1 MNSGDAGDQSG
12 DYCSAGAV
20 LPQIRHESC
29 THAIALAG
37 MVAWPLTG
45 RDEELQLIAATF
57 GNESEHGGVAIVG
70 RSGVGKTRLARE
82 AAAVATGGGWV
93 VRRVSGTAAAQAI
106 PLGAFAE
113 WIDQTGGQPLNLVG
127 AVIASIV
134 DTPNGEPVV
143 LVVDDAH
150 LLDDLSAFLL
160 HQLVR
165 RRAAVVIATVR
176 AGHPTPETVS
186 ALWKDSDLRRLDL
199 QSLSRPQSD
208 ALLEATLGGPLN
220 VATAQRL
227 WELTR
232 GNVLFLHEIVRQECE
247 AARLSDSED
256 GWQWTGEMTAS
267 PTLVDLV
274 HLHMGAASE
283 SVLEVVDLVAMA
295 EPLELGCL
303 LSMTN
308 VAAVE
313 EAERRELITVSSASP
328 AGLARVAQP
337 LYAEARRAHMGQM
350 RSARLRGRLAT
361 AMNQPIAGLGSPDPL
376 RLGLLWLESDL
387 PADADV
393 YLRGALAA
401 FVRLDLVLTQRLA
414 AAAVDAGAGV
424 EAHLLHAQSL
434 TRLGR
439 SDEAQQIL
447 SDLPVRQDRDLVWAT
462 AVTMRAASLLFTPG
476 LAADSWA
483 VIDEAV
489 DSAPEGLV
497 PQLHAFKVVQLAMAA
512 RPHEAVELG
521 RSIDSGQLSAL
532 AATILACAMTIALGD
547 IGQPDAAAS
556 IAEDGNRRAASSPQA
571 AYQAVALNLVYVD
584 ALVLSGRIREAVA
597 LGDRVCR
604 LWADIPR
611 VPHTVAVAINGMTA
625 LAHGDLAEAR
635 VNIQAALEETES
647 RADST
652 GLPYLL
658 LVAYTETLAR
668 SGDVEGALQARDRME
683 AHRHPAYVF
692 MESARLLA
700 RGWVA
705 AARGRTSEAVALV
718 SQAAEFARAQGQH
731 ARETMCLQVAI
742 QFGDHRHA
750 SRLGELVEL
759 TTGPR
764 GALVQ
769 QWANALVGSDADE
782 LMSISR
788 RLEDMGDNVAAADAA
803 AHAAGIFK
811 RDNRNGARLT
821 ASGRATALATACG
834 ASTVATKLAATSLPL
849 SNREREIAT
858 LVSQGMSNQQIA
870 DTLVTSR
877 RTVEGHIYRA
887 CQRLGLKDRIE
898 LAAVM
903 RESGLA

>member
-1 MNSGDAGDQSG
+1 MPDRVV
-12 DYCSAGAV
+12 DYPIG
-20 LPQIRHESC
+20 HESC
-29 THAIALAG
+29 ADAIALTG

-45 RDEELQLIAATF
+45 REEELQLIAATF

-70 RSGVGKTRLARE
+70 SSGVGKTRLARE
-82 AAAVATGGGWV
+82 AAAVAIGRGWV

-113 WIDQTGGQPLNLVG
+113 WIDQTDGQPLNLVG

-134 DTPNGEPVV
+134 NTANGEPVV
-143 LVVDDAH
+143 IVVDDAH

-160 HQLVR
+160 HQIVR
-165 RRAAVVIATVR
+165 RRVAVVIATVH
-176 AGHPTPETVS
+176 AGHPTPATVS

-199 QSLSRPQSD
+199 QALSRPQSD
-208 ALLEATLGGPLN
+208 ALVEAALGGPLN
-220 VATAQRL
+220 AATAKRL

-232 GNVLFLHEIVRQECE
+232 GNVLFLQEIVRQERE
-247 AARLSDSED
+247 ATRLSDGED
-256 GWQWTGEMTAS
+256 GWHWEGEMTAS

-274 HLHMGAASE
+274 DLHMGAASE

-295 EPLELGCL
+295 DPLELGRL
-303 LSMTN
+303 VSLASL
-308 VAAVE
+308 ADVE
-313 EAERRELITVSSASP
+313 EAERRELITVSNASAS
-328 AGLARVAQP
+328 GLARVAHP

-361 AMNQPIAGLGSPDPL
+361 AMNQPIVGLGAPDPV

-387 PADADV
+387 PADEGV
-393 YLRGALAA
+393 YLRAALAA
-401 FVRLDLVLTQRLA
+401 FMRLDLVLTQRLA
-414 AAAVDAGAGV
+414 EAAVDAGAGV

-447 SDLPVRQDRDLVWAT
+447 SDLPECQARDYVWAT
-462 AVTMRAASLLFTPG
+462 AATMRAANLLFTPG
-476 LAADSWA
+476 LAAQSWV

-489 DSAPEGLV
+489 ASAPEGLV
-497 PQLHAFKVVQLAMAA
+497 PQLLAFKVVQLAMAA
-512 RPHEAVELG
+512 RPDEAVELG
-521 RSIDSGQLSAL
+521 QSIDSEQLSAL
-532 AATILACAMTIALGD
+532 AATILACGMTVALGD
-547 IGQPDAAAS
+547 IGQPDAAAL
-556 IAEDGNRRAASSPQA
+556 IAEEGNRRAAASPQA

-584 ALVLSGRIREAVA
+584 ALVLSGRIQEAVA
-597 LGDRVCR
+597 LAGRVCR

-625 LAHGDLAEAR
+625 LARGDLAGAR
-635 VNIQAALEETES
+635 ANIQAALEETES

-652 GLPYLL
+652 GLTYLL
-658 LVAYTETLAR
+658 LVAHTETLAR
-668 SGDVEGALQARDRME
+668 SGDVDGALHARDHME
-683 AHRHPAYVF
+683 AKRHPSYVF

-700 RGWVA
+700 SGWVA
-705 AARGRTSEAVALV
+705 AARGRTSEAIALV
-718 SQAAEFARAQGQH
+718 SQAAEFARAHGQH

-742 QFGDHRHA
+742 QFGDQRHA
-750 SRLGELVEL
+750 SRLDELVEL
-759 TTGPR
+759 TPGPR
-764 GALVQ
+764 VALVR
-769 QWANALVGSDADE
+769 QWANALAGRDADE

-788 RLEDMGDNVAAADAA
+788 DLEDMGDNIGAADAA
-803 AHAAGIFK
+803 AQAVGIFK

-834 ASTVATKLAATSLPL
+834 ATTVATKLAATSLPL
-849 SNREREIAT
+849 TNREREIAT

-870 DTLVTSR
+870 DSLVASR

-903 RESGLA
+903 RESGLSG